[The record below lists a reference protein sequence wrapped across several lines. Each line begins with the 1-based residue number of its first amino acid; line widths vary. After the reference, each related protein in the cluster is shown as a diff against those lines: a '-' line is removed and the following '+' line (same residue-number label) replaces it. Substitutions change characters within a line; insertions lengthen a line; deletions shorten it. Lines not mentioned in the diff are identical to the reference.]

1 MSERPTRLV
10 KQLKK
15 LCKCLALIRGKE
27 RVTIDEIKTIRR
39 VAEDTVPQDRLTI
52 LKMIEDVSKTNVNG
66 CPRSK
71 LLSCIPLPESSILK
85 IIEQLKM
92 LELIKV
98 KLITE
103 QDKYNETKTYFY
115 ENSKTIR
122 DILGSPPTFTKPLSK
137 NQEDTL

>member
-1 MSERPTRLV
+1 
-10 KQLKK
+10 
-15 LCKCLALIRGKE
+15 
-27 RVTIDEIKTIRR
+27 
-39 VAEDTVPQDRLTI
+39 
-52 LKMIEDVSKTNVNG
+52 MIEDVSKTNVNG

-71 LLSCIPLPESSILK
+71 LLSFIPLPESSILK